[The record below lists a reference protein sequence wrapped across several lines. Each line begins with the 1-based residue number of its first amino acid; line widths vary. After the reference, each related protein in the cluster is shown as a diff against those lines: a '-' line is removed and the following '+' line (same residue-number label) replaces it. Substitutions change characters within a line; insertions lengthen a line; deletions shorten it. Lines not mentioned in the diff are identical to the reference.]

1 MTDPNASA
9 GARSLALRVLR
20 RLARPVR
27 DLQDESA
34 RLTERQEVLSAQVEQ
49 VVRVNERL
57 VAHQDRFVE
66 ELRASYGELER
77 AAEGMRSIVDAL
89 GATGNEADA
98 GPALRRALE
107 SALSDAADAVAAR
120 LGAIDRSLADLRS
133 ADRLTQAMVERLD
146 REGGAEPGTGP
157 RAATWSGPADVTS
170 PLRSFEHP
178 APGFDL
184 LYRAFEDRHRGP
196 VERIHDRQREDYLKL
211 LAELPNEDLPVVDL
225 GCGRG
230 ELVELLGHSGLLALG
245 VDANLGQ
252 LVDGGS
258 AEYVEADLFDWLDTR
273 PDGSCRAVCA
283 LHVVEH
289 LPLDLQVRLVFE
301 ARRVL
306 APGGLV
312 ILETPNVQSLAVGAS
327 SFWVD
332 PTHERPVHPAFLTF
346 LLEEAGLVEVT
357 TTFLHPAPLA
367 LTGPDQVAALVD
379 DLNGLLLGPGD
390 VAVSGRR

>member
-1 MTDPNASA
+1 
-9 GARSLALRVLR
+9 LALRVLR

-34 RLTERQEVLSAQVEQ
+34 RLRERQDVLAAQVEQ

-66 ELRASYGELER
+66 ELQASYGELER

-89 GATGNEADA
+89 GAAGNEADA
-98 GPALRRALE
+98 GPALRRTLETAVAE
-107 SALSDAADAVAAR
+107 SAEAVR
-120 LGAIDRSLADLRS
+120 IGLGEIERSLAELRS
-133 ADRLTQAMVERLD
+133 TDRLTQAMVERLG
-146 REGGAEPGTGP
+146 RESGATGATGAAAPAPGSTD
-157 RAATWSGPADVTS
+157 ATART
-170 PLRSFEHP
+170 FEHP
-178 APGFDL
+178 APGFDV

-196 VERIHDRQREDYLKL
+196 VERIHDRQREDYLQL
-211 LAELPNEDLPVVDL
+211 LAELPNDDLPVVDL

-230 ELVELLGHSGLLALG
+230 ELVELLSSSGIRALG

-258 AEYVEADLFDWLDTR
+258 ADHVEADLFDWLDAR
-273 PDGSCRAVCA
+273 PDGSCRAVCS

-289 LPLDLQVRLVFE
+289 LPLDLQVRLVVE

-306 APGGLV
+306 APDGLL

-346 LLEEAGLVEVT
+346 LLEEAGLREVT
-357 TTFLHPAPLA
+357 TTFLHPTPLA
-367 LTGPDQVAALVD
+367 LAGPDQVASLVD
-379 DLNGLLLGPGD
+379 DLNSLLLGPGD

>member
-1 MTDPNASA
+1 MTDPNAPEA
-9 GARSLALRVLR
+9 ARSLALRVLR

-34 RLTERQEVLSAQVEQ
+34 RLRERQDVLAAQVEQ

-89 GATGNEADA
+89 GVTGQEADA
-98 GPALRRALE
+98 GPALVELLGSTVAE
-107 SALSDAADAVAAR
+107 SAEAVR
-120 LGAIDRSLADLRS
+120 IGLGAFERSLAELRS
-133 ADRLTQAMVERLD
+133 TDRLTQAMVERLG
-146 REGGAEPGTGP
+146 RESGATGT
-157 RAATWSGPADVTS
+157 ATPAPVPAESMART
-170 PLRSFEHP
+170 FEHP
-178 APGFDL
+178 TPGFDVF
-184 LYRAFEDRHRGP
+184 YRAFEDRHRGP
-196 VERIHDRQREDYLKL
+196 VERIHERQREDYLQL
-211 LAELPNEDLPVVDL
+211 LAELPNDDLPVVDL

-230 ELVELLGHSGLLALG
+230 ELVELLGSSGVRALG

-258 AEYVEADLFDWLDTR
+258 AEHVEADLFDWLDAQ
-273 PDGSCRAVCA
+273 PDGSCRAVCS

-289 LPLDLQVRLVFE
+289 LPLDLQVRLVVE

-306 APGGLV
+306 APDGLL

-346 LLEEAGLVEVT
+346 LFEEAGLREVT
-357 TTFLHPAPLA
+357 TTFLHPTPLVLA
-367 LTGPDQVAALVD
+367 GPDQVASLVD
-379 DLNGLLLGPGD
+379 DLNSLLRGPGD

>member
-1 MTDPNASA
+1 MTDPNAPEA
-9 GARSLALRVLR
+9 ARSLALRILR

-34 RLTERQEVLSAQVEQ
+34 RLRERQEVLAAQVEQ

-77 AAEGMRSIVDAL
+77 AGEGMRSIVDAL
-89 GATGNEADA
+89 GVTGQEAGA
-98 GPALRRALE
+98 GPALLQALASSVAE
-107 SALSDAADAVAAR
+107 SAEALR
-120 LGAIDRSLADLRS
+120 IGLGAVERSIAELRS
-133 ADRLTQAMVERLD
+133 TDRLTQAMIERLTRD
-146 REGGAEPGTGP
+146 PGATEAPAPARGSTD
-157 RAATWSGPADVTS
+157 AAV
-170 PLRSFEHP
+170 RVFEHP
-178 APGFDL
+178 APGFDV
-184 LYRAFEDRHRGP
+184 LYRAFEDRHRGT
-196 VERIHDRQREDYLKL
+196 VESIHDRQREDYLQL
-211 LAELPNEDLPVVDL
+211 LADLPNDELPVVDL

-230 ELVELLGHSGLLALG
+230 ELVELLSSSGIRALG

-258 AEYVEADLFDWLDTR
+258 AEHVEADLFDWLDAR
-273 PDGSCRAVCA
+273 PDGSCRAVCS

-289 LPLDLQVRLVFE
+289 LPLDLQVRLVVE

-306 APGGLV
+306 APDGLL

-346 LLEEAGLVEVT
+346 LLEEAGLREVT
-357 TTFLHPAPLA
+357 TTFLHPTPLVLA
-367 LTGPDQVAALVD
+367 GPDQVASLVD
-379 DLNGLLLGPGD
+379 DLNSLLLGPGD

>member
-1 MTDPNASA
+1 MNDANASP

-34 RLTERQEVLSAQVEQ
+34 RLRERQDVLAAQVEQ

-77 AAEGMRSIVDAL
+77 AAEGMRSVVDAL
-89 GATGNEADA
+89 GAAGNEADA

-107 SALSDAADAVAAR
+107 SAVAESAEIVR
-120 LGAIDRSLADLRS
+120 VELGRVDRSLAELRS
-133 ADRLTQAMVERLD
+133 TDRLTQAMVERLQG
-146 REGGAEPGTGP
+146 EAAGAAAGDGTPAQRPPGASAP
-157 RAATWSGPADVTS
+157 RT
-170 PLRSFEHP
+170 FEHP

-196 VERIHDRQREDYLKL
+196 VEGIHDRQREDYLQL
-211 LAELPNEDLPVVDL
+211 LTDLPNEDLPVVDL

-230 ELVELLGHSGLLALG
+230 ELVELLASSGVAALG
-245 VDANLGQ
+245 VDVNVGQ
-252 LVDGGS
+252 LVDGGA
-258 AEYVEADLFDWLDTR
+258 AEYVEADLFDWLDAR
-273 PDGSCRAVCA
+273 PDGSCRAVCS

-289 LPLDLQVRLVFE
+289 LPLDLQVRLVVE

-306 APGGLV
+306 APGGLLL
-312 ILETPNVQSLAVGAS
+312 LETPNVQSLAVGAS

-332 PTHERPVHPAFLTF
+332 PTHQRPVHPAFLTF
-346 LLEEAGLVEVT
+346 LLEEAGLTEVR
-357 TTFLHPAPLA
+357 TTFLHPVPLA
-367 LTGPDQVAALVD
+367 LEGPDQVAALVD

>member
-1 MTDPNASA
+1 MTDPNAPEA
-9 GARSLALRVLR
+9 ARSLALRILR

-34 RLTERQEVLSAQVEQ
+34 RLRERQEVLAAQVEQ

-77 AAEGMRSIVDAL
+77 AGEGMRSIVDAL
-89 GATGNEADA
+89 GVTGQEAGA
-98 GPALRRALE
+98 GPALLQALASSVAE
-107 SALSDAADAVAAR
+107 SAEALR
-120 LGAIDRSLADLRS
+120 IGLGAVERSIAELRS
-133 ADRLTQAMVERLD
+133 TDRLTQAMIERLTRD
-146 REGGAEPGTGP
+146 PGATEAPAPARGSTDATP
-157 RAATWSGPADVTS
+157 RV
-170 PLRSFEHP
+170 FEHP
-178 APGFDL
+178 APGFDV
-184 LYRAFEDRHRGP
+184 LYRAFEDRHRGT
-196 VERIHDRQREDYLKL
+196 VESIHDRQREDYLQL
-211 LAELPNEDLPVVDL
+211 LADLPNDELPVVDL

-230 ELVELLGHSGLLALG
+230 ELVELLSSSGIRALG

-258 AEYVEADLFDWLDTR
+258 AEHVEADLFDWLDAR
-273 PDGSCRAVCA
+273 PDGSCRAVCS

-289 LPLDLQVRLVFE
+289 LPLDLQVRLVVE

-306 APGGLV
+306 APDGLL

-346 LLEEAGLVEVT
+346 LLEEAGLREVT
-357 TTFLHPAPLA
+357 TTFLHPTPLVLA
-367 LTGPDQVAALVD
+367 GPDQVASLVD
-379 DLNGLLLGPGD
+379 DLNSLLLGPGD